1 MKIIVLGAGVV
12 GVTTAYFLAK
22 KGYEVTVIDK
32 NSSCAQG
39 ASYGNGGQ
47 LSYADIDLLS
57 SKSSLL
63 SIFKASFKPNSYFSI
78 KDLFAQDLLKW
89 SYEFFKN
96 CSTQKVDHYSK
107 NLLLLSL
114 KSKKALSDILALEG
128 DIKFNYQESGILHF
142 FRNQKLF
149 DQALERAEFKKS
161 LGVKLSILDAKQCIK
176 KEPTLVNLYDN
187 KELVGGILYLDD
199 AVGDSYLF
207 TKSLEE
213 ICRKKYNVNFEYD
226 CDIKNI
232 FTNHKKVTGINT
244 SKGVFTADK
253 YIYSLGAYCLK
264 LLNGIGINSKIYPL
278 KGYSLSIP
286 TDEEFLSPMI
296 SLTDEENRIVY
307 TRLGNSLR
315 VAGTFEMNGLKIARN
330 QGHVNFL
337 KSTISSTFADFG
349 NLNKA
354 QDWWGFR
361 PFRPNSTPLVCQIKK
376 YGNFYLNSGHGSRG
390 WTLACGS
397 AEIIADLVSDINHQE
412 FEFLKEEEDSIS
424 IKNNG

>member
-1 MKIIVLGAGVV
+1 M
-12 GVTTAYFLAK
+12 
-22 KGYEVTVIDK
+22 
-32 NSSCAQG
+32 
-39 ASYGNGGQ
+39 
-47 LSYADIDLLS
+47 
-57 SKSSLL
+57 
-63 SIFKASFKPNSYFSI
+63 
-78 KDLFAQDLLKW
+78 
-89 SYEFFKN
+89 
-96 CSTQKVDHYSK
+96 
-107 NLLLLSL
+107 
-114 KSKKALSDILALEG
+114 
-128 DIKFNYQESGILHF
+128 
-142 FRNQKLF
+142 
-149 DQALERAEFKKS
+149 
-161 LGVKLSILDAKQCIK
+161 
-176 KEPTLVNLYDN
+176 
-187 KELVGGILYLDD
+187 VGGILYLDD